1 MALEYERLR
10 LAQLNAKQDDLER
23 LARKYLATA
32 TAENEK
38 ALAKL
43 REQDEALL
51 APYQAPARDPAGH
64 FEAAPGTPTD
74 ERAQFARNKAN
85 MLAGLRGAE

>member
-38 ALAKL
+38 ALRKL
-43 REQDEALL
+43 QAQNDALL
-51 APYQAPARDPAGH
+51 APYQPARAPAGH

-74 ERAQFARNKAN
+74 ERAQFARNKEL
-85 MLAGLRGAE
+85 MQQGLRGRP